1 MILKNSILSYKYK
14 KLKNIKFPGGT
25 PMKTKRLFP
34 LLLLFAF
41 LITCIL
47 ISFAAPTTDP
57 EATLKAKIDAELA
70 KGAKIVITASRSS
83 TSTTTTITGT
93 VTNVSSSTLSD
104 LVINGMTIKNQGE
117 TGFHYSVMDIFN
129 EDKISIDTLAPDA
142 SLNYTFTL
150 ENINWVVNGIHGV
163 IFVQAPNS
171 TDKEVLQAIYVE

>member
-1 MILKNSILSYKYK
+1 
-14 KLKNIKFPGGT
+14 
-25 PMKTKRLFP
+25 MKTKRLFP
-34 LLLLFAF
+34 LLLLSF
-41 LITCIL
+41 LITCFI
-47 ISFAAPTTDP
+47 ISFASPKATDY
-57 EATLKAKIDAELA
+57 EATLKAKIDVELA
-70 KGAKIVITASRSS
+70 KGAKIVITATRSS
-83 TSTTTTITGT
+83 TSTTTTISGT